1 MSLLKKLFTSINAS
15 TSTTPNNTM
24 QVTDRGSMFKATSAE
39 LSKILADSDKAIDAM
54 HKADEQ
60 YDQDGDINKRIAV
73 YEKYLKVKPQW
84 NSFNFDMA
92 LAKMYVKAGRNNDA
106 WGYLNQM
113 YIWSIDPTA
122 VGGDVSKIRFE
133 QFKILKSEK
142 KYADAMVM
150 LVSSYLINAYEVKGI
165 YFNKEKFI
173 KDSKTTSKRLGHE
186 EDSLRAFANDFER
199 KLKAREIQEKDV
211 QQYVAGYFR

>member
-1 MSLLKKLFTSINAS
+1 MSLLKKLFTTISET
-15 TSTTPNNTM
+15 TSTTPKSTT
-24 QVTDRGSMFKATSAE
+24 QITDRGSMFKATSAE

-54 HKADEQ
+54 HRADDQ
-60 YDQDGDINKRIAV
+60 YDQDGDINKRITV
-73 YEKYLKVKPQW
+73 YEKYLRVKPQW

-92 LAKMYVKAGRNNDA
+92 LAKMYEKAGRNNDA

-150 LVSSYLINAYEVKGI
+150 LVSSYLVNAYEIKGI
-165 YFNKEKFI
+165 YFNKDKFI
-173 KDSKTTSKRLGHE
+173 KDAKTTAKKLGHE
-186 EDSLRAFANDFER
+186 EDSLRAFADDFER
-199 KLKAREIQEKDV
+199 KLKSRQIQEKDV